1 MNSTLRIQL
10 GFAYATDATVQETAS
25 AVLNN
30 LWGNAAFPAVP
41 VPSATLQTALDA
53 YMTAL
58 AATTQGGTA
67 ATAAKNNA
75 RAAVV
80 ALLRQLAAY
89 VQVNCGGDRAA
100 AFSSGF
106 KVVSTNRART
116 ELSTPAIIA
125 LVNGGSG
132 CLILRVKAVK
142 HAKTYEVRIA
152 AVAADGT
159 PAPWQRA
166 GFFSN
171 SRAIPLT
178 SLTPGVLYTV
188 QVRATGG
195 STGYSGWSDP
205 SSHMSL

>member
-1 MNSTLRIQL
+1 MNSTPRIQL
-10 GFAYATDATVQETAS
+10 GFAYATDAGVQETAL
-25 AVLNN
+25 AVLKN

-41 VPSATLQTALDA
+41 VPAATLQAALDA
-53 YMTAL
+53 FTGAL
-58 AATTQGGTA
+58 ADTAQGGTA

-75 RAAVV
+75 RAALV
-80 ALLRQLAAY
+80 ALLRRLASY
-89 VQVNCGGDRAA
+89 VQTNCGGDRAA
-100 AFSSGF
+100 ALSSGF

-142 HAKTYEVRIA
+142 NAKTYGVRIA

-159 PAPWQRA
+159 IGPWEHA
-166 GFFSN
+166 VTCPN

-178 SLTPGVLYTV
+178 GLTPGVIYNV
-188 QVRATGG
+188 QVRANGG